1 MAAPQAPFGLCL
13 KCEDVFPGASDT
25 LDNLRALLAG
35 MDRTQ
40 VLLWCARVNDKLSEQ
55 LAPPD
60 LAKLN
65 PFQRFR
71 RRQQLLV
78 RHFFNPEQI
87 EKINGFFGKE
97 AARQKAAITS
107 VPMLPTVFF
116 RGQVLELLRW
126 ACIFCPDIPNTY
138 FDIPEARA
146 PFAKALL
153 IAGTLWNRRIYQ
165 KAAEEPLEAQGIGRL
180 LVTFRIGR
188 DQDASALDLTRAL
201 ARGLKIFSDLLP
213 AHYASYTKRD
223 FNDDFLSATGLTLKQ
238 YYDCWAALMMPVVT
252 SAAKDDL
259 NLFAGPC
266 FNPKTFCPPNAPE
279 LQALFP
285 KFIALKSQT
294 PDELRSAILMGRKP
308 EDIDPL
314 EPYSVKPLMPRPIL
328 RLKEDF
334 VVVPDLDCLAQ
345 SAMLG
350 PLFHVL
356 SSGPGLNEIFG
367 AFGESFHEYCGFIL
381 KGMFPARLAL
391 ADRVLCPFLDT
402 NNEEI
407 ADAYVDYGDAAV
419 LSEIKSVFVDKA
431 AEGANPDT
439 YLSELDGKYI
449 SGKDRD
455 QALVQLARGI
465 TSLADGSQVPSD
477 LNVDQ
482 LKQLRLILPV
492 LLVRDPLMD
501 APLHSRYLAEE
512 FANALAPDD
521 NSGNNMKKG
530 RFIVTPLTVISIETL
545 EDLESSKT
553 DLRSLIQDYTAT
565 FPDRVLSLRNYLAIS
580 ENQDKIRYSERLHEE
595 TSQQLERLKAYF
607 R

>member
-1 MAAPQAPFGLCL
+1 
-13 KCEDVFPGASDT
+13 
-25 LDNLRALLAG
+25 
-35 MDRTQ
+35 MDRRQ

-65 PFQRFR
+65 PFERFR
-71 RRQQLLV
+71 RRQQVLV
-78 RHFFNPEQI
+78 RHFFNSEQI
-87 EKINGFFGKE
+87 EKINAFFRKE
-97 AARQKAAITS
+97 SAKPKTAIVS

-126 ACIFCPDIPNTY
+126 VCVFCPDIPNTY
-138 FDIPEARA
+138 LDTPEART
-146 PFAKALL
+146 PLAKALL

-165 KAAEEPLEAQGIGRL
+165 PAAVPTELSHGIGRL

-213 AHYASYTKRD
+213 PHYANYTKRD
-223 FNDDFLSATGLTLKQ
+223 FNSDFLRATGLTIKQ
-238 YYDCWAALMMPVVT
+238 YYDCWTAIMMPVIT
-252 SAAKDDL
+252 NAAKNDL
-259 NLFAGPC
+259 NLFAGPN

-294 PDELRSAILMGRKP
+294 PDQLKSALLSNRKP
-308 EDIDPL
+308 EEIDPL
-314 EPYSVKPLMPRPIL
+314 DSYNVRPLTQRPIL
-328 RLKEDF
+328 RLTEELA
-334 VVVPDLDCLAQ
+334 VVPDLDCLAQ
-345 SAMLG
+345 SATLG

-356 SSGPGLNEIFG
+356 SSGATPNEVFG
-367 AFGESFHEYCGFIL
+367 AFGESFHEYCGSIL
-381 KGMFPARLAL
+381 KGMFPASSIL
-391 ADRVLCPFLDT
+391 ADRLLCPFLDT
-402 NNEEI
+402 NKNEI
-407 ADAYVDYGDAAV
+407 ADAYVDYCDAAI

-449 SGKDRD
+449 SGRDRD
-455 QALVQLARGI
+455 QALVQLANGI
-465 TSLADGSQVPSD
+465 TSLADGSQVPLG
-477 LNVDQ
+477 LNDDQ
-482 LKQLRLILPV
+482 LKQLRFILPV
-492 LLVRDPLMD
+492 LLVRDALMD

-512 FANALAPDD
+512 FANVLAPDD

-530 RFIVTPLTVISIETL
+530 RFFVTPLTVISIETL
-545 EDLESSKT
+545 EDLESANA
-553 DLRSLIQDYTAT
+553 DLRSVIVDYSAAC
-565 FPDRVLSLRNYLAIS
+565 PDRVLSLRNYLAIS
-580 ENQDKIRYSERLHEE
+580 EYQDKIRYSERLREE
-595 TSQQLERLKAYF
+595 TSLQLERLKAYF

>member
-1 MAAPQAPFGLCL
+1 
-13 KCEDVFPGASDT
+13 
-25 LDNLRALLAG
+25 

-40 VLLWCARVNDKLSEQ
+40 VLLWCARVNEKLSEQ
-55 LAPPD
+55 LAPPE

-65 PFQRFR
+65 PFERFR
-71 RRQQLLV
+71 RRQQVLV
-78 RHFFNPEQI
+78 RHFFNPEQV
-87 EKINGFFGKE
+87 EKINAFFRKE
-97 AARQKAAITS
+97 AAKQKTAIVS

-126 ACIFCPDIPNTY
+126 VCVFCPDIPDTY
-138 FDIPEARA
+138 FDIPEDRT
-146 PFAKALL
+146 PLAKALL

-165 KAAEEPLEAQGIGRL
+165 RAASAPAEPSQGVGRL

-213 AHYASYTKRD
+213 AHYAKYTKRD
-223 FNDDFLSATGLTLKQ
+223 FNNDFLSVTGLTIKQ
-238 YYDCWAALMMPVVT
+238 YYDCWTAVMMPVIT
-252 SAAKDDL
+252 NAAKSALD
-259 NLFAGPC
+259 LFAGPY

-294 PDELRSAILMGRKP
+294 SDELKSALLKGRKP
-308 EDIDPL
+308 EEIDPL
-314 EPYSVKPLMPRPIL
+314 EPYSVRPLMPRPIL
-328 RLKEDF
+328 RLTEELAL
-334 VVVPDLDCLAQ
+334 VPDLDCLAQ

-356 SSGPGLNEIFG
+356 SSGAALNEVFG
-367 AFGESFHEYCGFIL
+367 AFGESFHEYCGSIL
-381 KGMFPARLAL
+381 KGMFPAGSVL

-402 NNEEI
+402 NKNEI

-449 SGKDRD
+449 SGKERD
-455 QALVQLARGI
+455 QALVQLANGI
-465 TSLADGSQVPSD
+465 ISLAEGSRVPSG
-477 LNVDQ
+477 LTAEQ
-482 LKQLRLILPV
+482 LKQLKLILPV
-492 LLVRDPLMD
+492 VLVRDPLMD

-521 NSGNNMKKG
+521 ITGNNMKKG
-530 RFIVTPLTVISIETL
+530 RFFVTPLTVMSIETL
-545 EDLESSKT
+545 EDLESAKT
-553 DLRSLIQDYTAT
+553 DLRSVIVDYSAAC
-565 FPDRVLSLRNYLAIS
+565 PDRVLSLRNYLAIS
-580 ENQDKIRYSERLHEE
+580 EYQDKIRYSERLREE
-595 TSQQLERLKAYF
+595 TSQQLERLKSYF
-607 R
+607 APIGS